1 MCERGLGFDRLR
13 LARRVP
19 VPNSALQPSDTQ
31 TLVWS

>member
-1 MCERGLGFDRLR
+1 MYESGLGFVVSGSP
-13 LARRVP
+13 AVP